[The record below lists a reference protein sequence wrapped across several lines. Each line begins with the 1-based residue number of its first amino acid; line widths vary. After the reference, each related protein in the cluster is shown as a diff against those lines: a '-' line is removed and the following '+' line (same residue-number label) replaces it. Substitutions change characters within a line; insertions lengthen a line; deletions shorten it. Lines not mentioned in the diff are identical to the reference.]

1 MCCIEVDARTSSSLG
16 ATMGAAVL
24 EMINMSSIGGQYSTY
39 SIGLRGNKR
48 RQARLPDT
56 PDTKQ
61 ASFYQGCGL
70 LMSAMTD
77 VRLICNVC
85 LYKHV
90 I

>member
-1 MCCIEVDARTSSSLG
+1 MCRIEVDARTSSSLG

-24 EMINMSSIGGQYSTY
+24 EIINISSIRGLYRTY
-39 SIGLRGNKR
+39 SIGLQGNKR
-48 RQARLPDT
+48 RQARPPDT

-61 ASFYQGCGL
+61 ASFYHGYGL
-70 LMSAMTD
+70 LMSATTD

-85 LYKHV
+85 LYKRV